1 MESINEVLLA
11 KLKSVMDNLTEVEQ
25 ISRWADE
32 KYQLF
37 CKQGY
42 DKYLRNRLIVD
53 ILQRLRDLNDPLL
66 DEWEWGYQESNSS
79 FYLSEIKEIIEYLEG
94 KRKFIEVTSVKEN
107 LLEITNKQSLL
118 VYPFI
123 TGLLANKCLTDD
135 DVGTLREILTSTP
148 VNTRDEYVVNETIVA
163 MLHINESLNFSKDE
177 IVSIGNLGKSN
188 KVTIQQ
194 EKEILK
200 DLLEIIEGKKA
211 YRLSV
216 CILMQ
221 DVCYTNII
229 PL

>member
-11 KLKSVMDNLTEVEQ
+11 KLEHVMHNLTEVEQ
-25 ISRWADE
+25 LSRWADE

-42 DKYLRNRLIVD
+42 DQYLRNRLIVD

-66 DEWEWGYQESNSS
+66 DEWDWGYQENNSS
-79 FYLSEIKEIIEYLEG
+79 FYLSEIKDIIEYLEG

-107 LLEITNKQSLL
+107 LLEFPNKQSLL
-118 VYPFI
+118 LYPFI
-123 TGLLANKCLTDD
+123 TDLLANKCLSND
-135 DVGTLREILTSTP
+135 DVDTLKEILTSTH
-148 VNTRDEYVVNETIVA
+148 VKTRDEYVLNETIVA
-163 MLHINESLNFSKDE
+163 MLHINESLKFSKDE
-177 IVSIGNLGKSN
+177 IISIGNFGKSN

-194 EKEILK
+194 EKKILK

-216 CILMQ
+216 CIVKQ